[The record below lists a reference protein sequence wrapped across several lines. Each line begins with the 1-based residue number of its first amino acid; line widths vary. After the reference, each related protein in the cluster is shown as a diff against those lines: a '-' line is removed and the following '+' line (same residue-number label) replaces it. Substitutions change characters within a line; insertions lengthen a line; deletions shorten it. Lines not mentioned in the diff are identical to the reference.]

1 MNALSGR
8 VVGLAVL
15 ILVSLSACAGR
26 EMSDLEQFVAEIKA
40 QKTVTLE
47 TLPETPVEDIRT
59 YAGFEHRDPFESFD
73 EFKKIAPTTNTEEPE
88 FVDVNCVRPDMH
100 RNKEALESFPLDS
113 LTMVGTLTQGEE
125 LWALIED
132 PERLIYKVK
141 VNNFMGQNYGQI
153 IGITENKI
161 ELVEKYDDDT
171 GCFLERTGTLVTK
184 D

>member
-8 VVGLAVL
+8 VVGLAAL

-26 EMSDLEQFVAEIKA
+26 EMSDLEQFVTDIKG
-40 QKTVTLE
+40 QKTVTLA
-47 TLPETPVEDIRT
+47 TLPETPVEVISN
-59 YAGFEHRDPFESFD
+59 YSGFEHRDPFESFD
-73 EFKKIAPTTNTEEPE
+73 DVKKVAPPPNAEEPE

-113 LTMVGTLTQGEE
+113 LTMVGTLAQGDE

-141 VNNFMGQNYGQI
+141 VNNYMGQNYGQI
-153 IGITENKI
+153 ISITENKI
-161 ELVEKYDDDT
+161 ELTEKYDDDT
-171 GCFLERTGTLVTK
+171 GCFLDRTGTLVTK